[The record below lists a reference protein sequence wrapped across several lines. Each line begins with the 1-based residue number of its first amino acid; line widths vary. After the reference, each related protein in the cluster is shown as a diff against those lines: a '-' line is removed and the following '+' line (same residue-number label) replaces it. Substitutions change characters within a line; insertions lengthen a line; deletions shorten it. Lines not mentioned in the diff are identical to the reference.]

1 MKKKKY
7 DVWLFSLKKRENSF
21 NNLTNGPIICQ
32 LLVSMRKYFRT
43 SSGRNIKVFS
53 CTKFTNYFSCVP
65 AMPRVLNDLYSCF
78 QPRPF

>member
-43 SSGRNIKVFS
+43 SSGRNIKFS
-53 CTKFTNYFSCVP
+53 HVQNSLIISHVSLPCQGC
-65 AMPRVLNDLYSCF
+65 
-78 QPRPF
+78 